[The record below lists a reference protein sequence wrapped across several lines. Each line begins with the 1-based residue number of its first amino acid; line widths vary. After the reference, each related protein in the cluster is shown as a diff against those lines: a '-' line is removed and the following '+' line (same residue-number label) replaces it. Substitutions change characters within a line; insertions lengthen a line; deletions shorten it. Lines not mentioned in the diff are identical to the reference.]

1 MASLLPGDSTWE
13 VIGISRKQWALV
25 AAAVSLG
32 GNVRVGLEDN
42 FYVPSGEMA
51 SSNGELVAAATRLV
65 ELSGRKVTDPVEA
78 RRILS
83 LPDPPPRSAGMG
95 RHPVSNEVLAE
106 MVANVWRV
114 LVGVGDN
121 IAEGDTICI
130 LKSVKMEIPVATV
143 GGIISR
149 MNVVEGETVQEGD
162 VIAVI
167 E

>member
-1 MASLLPGDSTWE
+1 
-13 VIGISRKQWALV
+13 
-25 AAAVSLG
+25 
-32 GNVRVGLEDN
+32 
-42 FYVPSGEMA
+42 
-51 SSNGELVAAATRLV
+51 
-65 ELSGRKVTDPVEA
+65 
-78 RRILS
+78 
-83 LPDPPPRSAGMG
+83 MG

-106 MVANVWRV
+106 MVSNVWRV
-114 LVGVGDN
+114 LVGVGGN

>member
-1 MASLLPGDSTWE
+1 MLRYRAHWKCEAAAGYGTHLEADSVLIDPRCIGRGASGLPLAHMASLLPGDSTWE

-51 SSNGELVAAATRLV
+51 
-65 ELSGRKVTDPVEA
+65 
-78 RRILS
+78 
-83 LPDPPPRSAGMG
+83 
-95 RHPVSNEVLAE
+95 RHPASNEVLAE